1 MYITGNREI
10 ISIINDLVRINN
22 DRIQWYA
29 RALQVLVLK
38 PEDRDLESVFAANKR
53 KIECHNAFLAE
64 EVRDLGVE
72 ETTGRADAT
81 AGADAIASADTADA
95 NGLAGASFFKGDNRH
110 AMLINC
116 ECGELAAQRAYQAA
130 LENPHLPG
138 YLQELLGVQREEL
151 EKIYR
156 RIGALK
162 ITAF

>member
-10 ISIINDLVRINN
+10 ISIIDDLVRINN

-29 RALQVLVLK
+29 RALQVLT

-72 ETTGRADAT
+72 ETTGSTDA
-81 AGADAIASADTADA
+81 ASP
-95 NGLAGASFFKGDNRH
+95 SFFKGDNRH